1 MEITPTRRNYKSKNK
16 SFKPTQST
24 PKVNKGPK
32 SRMNFKKTLIEDSI
46 SQKTTKFSALLN
58 NPMPLKKETPPFLSA
73 SVLEGRVPY
82 LFKSFLT
89 KLYKVKNDK
98 DISLNGGGEQT
109 DATTKICI
117 STIDSLKN
125 IIKDINAESTFL
137 IVDECHKIGTEKRG
151 DMLTNNWHATLG
163 LSATPERDYDD
174 NFYIII
180 KKILGDIIFDYD
192 YIDAREDEV
201 IVNFK
206 LLYGYAA
213 LLPEE
218 EQKYKKF
225 TKSIQRRAATIGG
238 NNMDDYPLKMLI
250 FNRARLIKNSKNRI
264 PYGVELIQKY
274 KRDSWIVFTENKKQ
288 AKDFNDII
296 RNKGF
301 KSGIY
306 NTDLNDD
313 ERQENL
319 ENFKAGKLNV
329 LVSCTALDEGFDM
342 PEADG
347 AMILSASSS
356 KRQRIQRMGRVL
368 RITAN
373 KENALIVTVYSS
385 KTEYEKLREESNR
398 YKLEGVPIKW
408 QQMTL

>member
-1 MEITPTRRNYKSKNK
+1 MKLREWQAKAFPLWWAKKRGIVKVVTGGGKTVFAIHCLTKYLEENK
-16 SFKPTQST
+16 
-24 PKVNKGPK
+24 
-32 SRMNFKKTLIEDSI
+32 DHSI
-46 SQKTTKFSALLN
+46 FIVVPSIALLDQWYEGLQKDFN
-58 NPMPLKKETPPFLSA
+58 EKE
-73 SVLEGRVPY
+73 
-82 LFKSFLT
+82 
-89 KLYKVKNDK
+89 
-98 DISLNGGGEQT
+98 ISLNGGGEHLEHLSR
-109 DATTKICI
+109 INI
-117 STIDSLKN
+117 STIDSVKN
-125 IIKDINAESTFL
+125 IIEQFDASKTLL

-151 DMLTNNWHATLG
+151 EVLTNNWHATLG

-180 KKILGDIIFDYD
+180 RKILGDIIFDYD

-206 LLYGYAA
+206 LLYAYAA
-213 LLPEE
+213 MTPDEE
-218 EQKYKKF
+218 EKYIKF

-238 NNMDDYPLKMLI
+238 NDMNDYPLKMLI
-250 FNRARLIKNSKNRI
+250 FNRARMVKNSKNRI
-264 PYGVELIQKY
+264 PFGIELLQKH

-288 AKDFNDII
+288 AKEFNKII
-296 RNKGF
+296 NTKGY
-301 KSGIY
+301 KSAIY
-306 NTDLNDD
+306 NTDLDNA
-313 ERQENL
+313 EREENL
-319 ENFKAGKLNV
+319 NNFKNGNLNV

-373 KENALIVTVYSS
+373 KQNALIVTVYSS
-385 KTEYEKLREESNR
+385 KTEFDKLREESNR

-408 QQMTL
+408 QQMKQV

>member
-1 MEITPTRRNYKSKNK
+1 MKLRQWQEKAFPLWWAKKRGIV
-16 SFKPTQST
+16 
-24 PKVNKGPK
+24 KVVTGGG
-32 SRMNFKKTLIEDSI
+32 KTVFAIHCLTKYLEEEKDNSI
-46 SQKTTKFSALLN
+46 FIVVPSIALLDQWYEGLQKTF
-58 NPMPLKKETPPFLSA
+58 
-73 SVLEGRVPY
+73 G
-82 LFKSFLT
+82 
-89 KLYKVKNDK
+89 DK
-98 DISLNGGGEQT
+98 DISLNGGGEHLEVIS
-109 DATTKICI
+109 KITI
-117 STIDSLKN
+117 STIDSVKN
-125 IIKDINAESTFL
+125 IIHKFNAPNTLL

-151 DMLTNNWHATLG
+151 ETLTNSWHATLG

-206 LLYGYAA
+206 LLYAYAA
-213 LLPEE
+213 MTEDEE
-218 EQKYKKF
+218 EKYKKF

-238 NNMDDYPLKMLI
+238 NNMNDYPLKMLI
-250 FNRARLIKNSKNRI
+250 FNRARMVKNSKNRI
-264 PYGVELIQKY
+264 PFGVELLQKH

-288 AKDFNDII
+288 AKEFNKII
-296 RNKGF
+296 NKKGY
-301 KSGIY
+301 KSAIY
-306 NTDLNDD
+306 NTDLDNA
-313 ERQENL
+313 EREENL
-319 ENFKAGKLNV
+319 NNFKSGNLNV

-385 KTEYEKLREESNR
+385 KTEFDKLREESNR
-398 YKLEGVPIKW
+398 YKLEGVPVKW
-408 QQMTL
+408 QQMR

>member
-1 MEITPTRRNYKSKNK
+1 MKLRDWQAEAFPLWWEKQQGIIKVVTGGGKTFFAIHCLKRYLENDPQKSI
-16 SFKPTQST
+16 
-24 PKVNKGPK
+24 
-32 SRMNFKKTLIEDSI
+32 LIVVPSI
-46 SQKTTKFSALLN
+46 ALLDQWYDSLSQN
-58 NPMPLKKETPPFLSA
+58 FDDKE
-73 SVLEGRVPY
+73 
-82 LFKSFLT
+82 
-89 KLYKVKNDK
+89 
-98 DISLNGGGEQT
+98 ISLNGGGEQT
-109 DATTKICI
+109 KVITKICI

-125 IIKDINAESTFL
+125 IISLIDAENTLL

-151 DMLTNNWHATLG
+151 EMLTNAWHATLG

-218 EQKYKKF
+218 ENKYKKF

-238 NNMDDYPLKMLI
+238 QDMNDYPLKMLI
-250 FNRARLIKNSKNRI
+250 FNRARLVKNSKNRI
-264 PYGVELIQKY
+264 PYGIELIQKY
-274 KRDSWIVFTENKKQ
+274 ERDSWIVFTENKKQ
-288 AKDFNDII
+288 AKEFNKIV
-296 RNKGF
+296 NKLKGF
-301 KSGIY
+301 NSGIY

-319 ENFKAGKLNV
+319 EKFKAGNLNV

-398 YKLEGVPIKW
+398 YKLEGVPVKW
-408 QQMTL
+408 QQMSL

>member
-1 MEITPTRRNYKSKNK
+1 MKLRQWQEKAFPLWWAKKRGIV
-16 SFKPTQST
+16 
-24 PKVNKGPK
+24 KVVTGGG
-32 SRMNFKKTLIEDSI
+32 KTVFAIHCLTKYLEEQKDNSI
-46 SQKTTKFSALLN
+46 FIIVPSIALLDQWYEGLQKTF
-58 NPMPLKKETPPFLSA
+58 
-73 SVLEGRVPY
+73 G
-82 LFKSFLT
+82 
-89 KLYKVKNDK
+89 DK
-98 DISLNGGGEQT
+98 DISLNGGGEHLENIS
-109 DATTKICI
+109 KITI
-117 STIDSLKN
+117 STIDSVKN
-125 IIKDINAESTFL
+125 IIHKFNASNTLL

-151 DMLTNNWHATLG
+151 EILTGNWHATLG

-206 LLYGYAA
+206 LLYAYAEMTEA
-213 LLPEE
+213 END
-218 EQKYKKF
+218 KYKDF
-225 TKSIQRRAATIGG
+225 TKKIQRRAATIGG
-238 NNMDDYPLKMLI
+238 NNMNDYPLKMLI
-250 FNRARLIKNSKNRI
+250 FNRARMVKNSKNRI
-264 PYGVELIQKY
+264 PFGVELLQKH

-288 AKDFNDII
+288 AKEFNKII
-296 RNKGF
+296 NKKGY
-301 KSGIY
+301 KSAIY
-306 NTDLNDD
+306 NTDLDNN
-313 ERQENL
+313 EREENL
-319 ENFKAGKLNV
+319 NNFKSGNLNV

-385 KTEYEKLREESNR
+385 NTEYVKLKEESNR
-398 YKLEGVPIKW
+398 YQLENVPIRW
-408 QQMTL
+408 QKMK

>member
-1 MEITPTRRNYKSKNK
+1 MKLREWQAKAFPLWWAKKRGIVKVVTGGGKTVFAIHCLTKYLEENK
-16 SFKPTQST
+16 
-24 PKVNKGPK
+24 
-32 SRMNFKKTLIEDSI
+32 DHSI
-46 SQKTTKFSALLN
+46 FIVVPSIALLDQWH
-58 NPMPLKKETPPFLSA
+58 
-73 SVLEGRVPY
+73 EG
-82 LFKSFLT
+82 LQKDF
-89 KLYKVKNDK
+89 NEK
-98 DISLNGGGEQT
+98 DIALNGGGEHLEHLSR
-109 DATTKICI
+109 INI
-117 STIDSLKN
+117 STIDSVKN
-125 IIKDINAESTFL
+125 IIEQFDASKTLL

-151 DMLTNNWHATLG
+151 EVLTNNWHATLG

-180 KKILGDIIFDYD
+180 RKILGDIIFDYD

-206 LLYGYAA
+206 LLYAYAA
-213 LLPEE
+213 MTPDEE
-218 EQKYKKF
+218 EKYKKF

-238 NNMDDYPLKMLI
+238 NDMNDYPLKMLI
-250 FNRARLIKNSKNRI
+250 FNRARMVKNSKNRI
-264 PYGVELIQKY
+264 PFGIELLQKH

-288 AKDFNDII
+288 AKEFNKII
-296 RNKGF
+296 NTKGY
-301 KSGIY
+301 KSAIY
-306 NTDLNDD
+306 NTDLDNA
-313 ERQENL
+313 EREENL
-319 ENFKAGKLNV
+319 NNFKNGNLNV

-373 KENALIVTVYSS
+373 KQNALIVTVYSS
-385 KTEYEKLREESNR
+385 KTEFDKLREESNR

-408 QQMTL
+408 QQMK

>member
-1 MEITPTRRNYKSKNK
+1 MVTFLKLREWQEKAFPLWWEKKRGIIKVVTGGGKTFFAIYCLKKYLENDPQKSI
-16 SFKPTQST
+16 
-24 PKVNKGPK
+24 
-32 SRMNFKKTLIEDSI
+32 LIVVPSI
-46 SQKTTKFSALLN
+46 ALLDQWYDSLSQN
-58 NPMPLKKETPPFLSA
+58 FDDKE
-73 SVLEGRVPY
+73 
-82 LFKSFLT
+82 
-89 KLYKVKNDK
+89 
-98 DISLNGGGEQT
+98 ISLNGGGEQT
-109 DATTKICI
+109 KIITKICI

-125 IIKDINAESTFL
+125 IISLIDAENTLL

-151 DMLTNNWHATLG
+151 EILTNAWHATLG

-218 EQKYKKF
+218 ENKYKKF

-238 NNMDDYPLKMLI
+238 QDMNDYPLKMLI
-250 FNRARLIKNSKNRI
+250 FNRARLVKNSKNRI
-264 PYGVELIQKY
+264 PYGIELIQKY
-274 KRDSWIVFTENKKQ
+274 ERDSWIVFTENKKQ
-288 AKDFNDII
+288 AKEFNKIV
-296 RNKGF
+296 NKLKGF
-301 KSGIY
+301 NSGIY

-319 ENFKAGKLNV
+319 EKFKAGNLNV

-398 YKLEGVPIKW
+398 YKLEGVPVKW
-408 QQMTL
+408 QQMSL

>member
-1 MEITPTRRNYKSKNK
+1 MKLREWQAKAFPLWWAKKRGIVKVVTGGGKTVFAIHCLAKYLEENK
-16 SFKPTQST
+16 DH
-24 PKVNKGPK
+24 
-32 SRMNFKKTLIEDSI
+32 LIFIVVPSI
-46 SQKTTKFSALLN
+46 ALLDQWY
-58 NPMPLKKETPPFLSA
+58 
-73 SVLEGRVPY
+73 EG
-82 LFKSFLT
+82 LQKDF
-89 KLYKVKNDK
+89 NEK
-98 DISLNGGGEQT
+98 DIALNGGGERLEHLSR
-109 DATTKICI
+109 INI
-117 STIDSLKN
+117 STIDSVKN
-125 IIKDINAESTFL
+125 IIEQFDASKTLL

-151 DMLTNNWHATLG
+151 EVLTNNWHATLG

-180 KKILGDIIFDYD
+180 RKILGDIIFDYD

-206 LLYGYAA
+206 LLYAYAA
-213 LLPEE
+213 MTPDEE
-218 EQKYKKF
+218 EKYKKF

-238 NNMDDYPLKMLI
+238 NDMNDYPLKMLI
-250 FNRARLIKNSKNRI
+250 FNRARMVKNSKNRI
-264 PYGVELIQKY
+264 PFGIELLQKH

-288 AKDFNDII
+288 AKEFNKII
-296 RNKGF
+296 NTKGY
-301 KSGIY
+301 KSAIY
-306 NTDLNDD
+306 NTDLDNA
-313 ERQENL
+313 EREENL
-319 ENFKAGKLNV
+319 NNFKNGNLNV

-373 KENALIVTVYSS
+373 KQNALIVTVYSS
-385 KTEYEKLREESNR
+385 KTEFDKLREESNR

-408 QQMTL
+408 QQMKQV

>member
-1 MEITPTRRNYKSKNK
+1 MKLREWQEKAFPLWWAKKRGIV
-16 SFKPTQST
+16 
-24 PKVNKGPK
+24 KVVTGGG
-32 SRMNFKKTLIEDSI
+32 KTVFAIHCLTKYLEEEKDNSI
-46 SQKTTKFSALLN
+46 FIVVPSIALLDQWYEVLQKTFDDT
-58 NPMPLKKETPPFLSA
+58 
-73 SVLEGRVPY
+73 
-82 LFKSFLT
+82 
-89 KLYKVKNDK
+89 
-98 DISLNGGGEQT
+98 DISLNGGGEHLEEISKVT
-109 DATTKICI
+109 I
-117 STIDSLKN
+117 STIDSVKN
-125 IIKDINAESTFL
+125 IIHKFDASNTLL

-151 DMLTNNWHATLG
+151 ETLTNNWHATLG

-206 LLYGYAA
+206 LLYAYAA
-213 LLPEE
+213 MTKDEE
-218 EQKYKKF
+218 DKYKKF

-238 NNMDDYPLKMLI
+238 NNMNDYPLKMLI
-250 FNRARLIKNSKNRI
+250 FNRARMVKNSKNRI
-264 PYGVELIQKY
+264 PFGVELLQKH

-288 AKDFNDII
+288 AKEFNKII
-296 RNKGF
+296 NKKGY
-301 KSGIY
+301 KSAIY
-306 NTDLNDD
+306 NTDLDNA
-313 ERQENL
+313 EREENL
-319 ENFKAGKLNV
+319 NNFKSGNLNV

-385 KTEYEKLREESNR
+385 KTEFDKLREESNR
-398 YKLEGVPIKW
+398 YKLEGVPVKW
-408 QQMTL
+408 QQME

>member
-1 MEITPTRRNYKSKNK
+1 MVTFLKLREWQEKAFPLWWEKKRGIFKVVTGGGKTFFAIHCLKRYLENDPQKSI
-16 SFKPTQST
+16 
-24 PKVNKGPK
+24 
-32 SRMNFKKTLIEDSI
+32 LIVVPSI
-46 SQKTTKFSALLN
+46 ALLDQWYDSLSQN
-58 NPMPLKKETPPFLSA
+58 FDDKE
-73 SVLEGRVPY
+73 
-82 LFKSFLT
+82 
-89 KLYKVKNDK
+89 
-98 DISLNGGGEQT
+98 ISLNGGGEQT
-109 DATTKICI
+109 KIITKICI

-125 IIKDINAESTFL
+125 IISLIDAENTLL

-151 DMLTNNWHATLG
+151 EMLTNVWHATLG

-218 EQKYKKF
+218 ENKYKKF

-238 NNMDDYPLKMLI
+238 QDMNDYPLKMLI
-250 FNRARLIKNSKNRI
+250 FNRARLVKNSKNRI
-264 PYGVELIQKY
+264 PYGIELIQKY
-274 KRDSWIVFTENKKQ
+274 ERDSWIVFTENKKQ
-288 AKDFNDII
+288 AKEFNKIV
-296 RNKGF
+296 NKLKGF
-301 KSGIY
+301 NSGIY

-319 ENFKAGKLNV
+319 EKFKAGNLNV

-398 YKLEGVPIKW
+398 YKLEGVPVKW
-408 QQMTL
+408 QQMSL

>member
-1 MEITPTRRNYKSKNK
+1 MKLREWQEKAFPLWWAEKRGIV
-16 SFKPTQST
+16 
-24 PKVNKGPK
+24 KVVTGGG
-32 SRMNFKKTLIEDSI
+32 KTVFAIHCLTKYLEEEKDNSI
-46 SQKTTKFSALLN
+46 FIVVPSIALLDQWYEVLQKTFDDT
-58 NPMPLKKETPPFLSA
+58 
-73 SVLEGRVPY
+73 
-82 LFKSFLT
+82 
-89 KLYKVKNDK
+89 
-98 DISLNGGGEQT
+98 DISLNGGGEHLEEISKVT
-109 DATTKICI
+109 I
-117 STIDSLKN
+117 STIDSVKN
-125 IIKDINAESTFL
+125 IIHKFDASNTLL

-151 DMLTNNWHATLG
+151 ETLTNNWHATLG

-206 LLYGYAA
+206 LLYAYAA
-213 LLPEE
+213 MTKDEE
-218 EQKYKKF
+218 DKYKKF

-238 NNMDDYPLKMLI
+238 NNMNDYPLKMLI
-250 FNRARLIKNSKNRI
+250 FNRARMVKNSKNRI
-264 PYGVELIQKY
+264 PFGVELLQKH

-288 AKDFNDII
+288 AKEFNKII
-296 RNKGF
+296 NKKGY
-301 KSGIY
+301 KSAIY
-306 NTDLNDD
+306 NTDLDNA
-313 ERQENL
+313 EREENL
-319 ENFKAGKLNV
+319 NNFKSGNLNV

-373 KENALIVTVYSS
+373 KQNALIVTVYSS
-385 KTEYEKLREESNR
+385 KTEFDKLREESNR

-408 QQMTL
+408 QKMNSY

>member
-1 MEITPTRRNYKSKNK
+1 MKLREWQAKAFPLWWAKKRGIVKVVTGGGKTVFAIHCLTKYLEENK
-16 SFKPTQST
+16 
-24 PKVNKGPK
+24 
-32 SRMNFKKTLIEDSI
+32 DHSI
-46 SQKTTKFSALLN
+46 FIVVPSIALLDQWY
-58 NPMPLKKETPPFLSA
+58 
-73 SVLEGRVPY
+73 EG
-82 LFKSFLT
+82 LQKDFNE
-89 KLYKVKNDK
+89 KN
-98 DISLNGGGEQT
+98 IALNGGGEHLEHLSR
-109 DATTKICI
+109 INI
-117 STIDSLKN
+117 STIDSVKN
-125 IIKDINAESTFL
+125 IIEQFDASKTLL

-151 DMLTNNWHATLG
+151 EVLTNNWHATLG

-180 KKILGDIIFDYD
+180 RKILGDIIFDYD

-206 LLYGYAA
+206 LLYAYAA
-213 LLPEE
+213 MTPDEE
-218 EQKYKKF
+218 EKYKKF

-238 NNMDDYPLKMLI
+238 NDMNDYPLKMLI
-250 FNRARLIKNSKNRI
+250 FNRARMVKNSKNRI
-264 PYGVELIQKY
+264 PFGIELLQKH

-288 AKDFNDII
+288 AKEFNKII
-296 RNKGF
+296 NTKGY
-301 KSGIY
+301 KSAIY
-306 NTDLNDD
+306 NTDLDNA
-313 ERQENL
+313 EREENL
-319 ENFKAGKLNV
+319 NNFKNGNLNV

-373 KENALIVTVYSS
+373 KQNALIVTVYSS
-385 KTEYEKLREESNR
+385 KTEFDKLREESNR

-408 QQMTL
+408 QQMKQV

>member
-1 MEITPTRRNYKSKNK
+1 MKLREWQEKAFPLWWAEKRGIV
-16 SFKPTQST
+16 
-24 PKVNKGPK
+24 KVVTGGG
-32 SRMNFKKTLIEDSI
+32 KTVFAIHCLTKYLEEEKDNSI
-46 SQKTTKFSALLN
+46 FIVVPSIALLDQWYEGLQKTFDDT
-58 NPMPLKKETPPFLSA
+58 
-73 SVLEGRVPY
+73 
-82 LFKSFLT
+82 
-89 KLYKVKNDK
+89 
-98 DISLNGGGEQT
+98 DISLNGGGEHLEEISKVT
-109 DATTKICI
+109 I
-117 STIDSLKN
+117 STIDSVKN
-125 IIKDINAESTFL
+125 IIHKFDASNTLL

-151 DMLTNNWHATLG
+151 ETLTNNWHATLG

-206 LLYGYAA
+206 LLYAYAA
-213 LLPEE
+213 MTKDEE
-218 EQKYKKF
+218 DKYKKF

-238 NNMDDYPLKMLI
+238 NNMNDYPLKMLI
-250 FNRARLIKNSKNRI
+250 FNRARMVKNSKNRI
-264 PYGVELIQKY
+264 PFGVELLQKH

-288 AKDFNDII
+288 AKEFNKII
-296 RNKGF
+296 NKKGY
-301 KSGIY
+301 KSAIY
-306 NTDLNDD
+306 NTDLDNA
-313 ERQENL
+313 EREENL
-319 ENFKAGKLNV
+319 NNFKSGNLNV

-373 KENALIVTVYSS
+373 KQNALIVTVYSS
-385 KTEYEKLREESNR
+385 KTEFDKLREESNR

-408 QQMTL
+408 QKMNSY

>member
-1 MEITPTRRNYKSKNK
+1 MVTFLKLREWQEKAFPLWWEKKRGIIKVVTGGGKTFFAIHCLKRYLENDPQKSI
-16 SFKPTQST
+16 
-24 PKVNKGPK
+24 
-32 SRMNFKKTLIEDSI
+32 LIVVPSI
-46 SQKTTKFSALLN
+46 ALLDQWYDSLSQN
-58 NPMPLKKETPPFLSA
+58 FDDKE
-73 SVLEGRVPY
+73 
-82 LFKSFLT
+82 
-89 KLYKVKNDK
+89 
-98 DISLNGGGEQT
+98 ISLNGGGEQT
-109 DATTKICI
+109 KVITKICI

-125 IIKDINAESTFL
+125 IISLIDAENTLL

-151 DMLTNNWHATLG
+151 EMLTNVWHATLG

-218 EQKYKKF
+218 ENKYKKF
-225 TKSIQRRAATIGG
+225 TKSIQRRAANIGG
-238 NNMDDYPLKMLI
+238 QDMNDYPLKMLI
-250 FNRARLIKNSKNRI
+250 FNRARLVKNSKNRI
-264 PYGVELIQKY
+264 PYGIELIQKY
-274 KRDSWIVFTENKKQ
+274 ERDSWIVFTENKKQ
-288 AKDFNDII
+288 AKEFNKIV
-296 RNKGF
+296 NKLKGF
-301 KSGIY
+301 NSGIY

-319 ENFKAGKLNV
+319 EKFKAGNLNV

-398 YKLEGVPIKW
+398 YKLEGVPVKW
-408 QQMTL
+408 QQMSL

>member
-1 MEITPTRRNYKSKNK
+1 MKLRQWQEKAFPLWWAKKRGIV
-16 SFKPTQST
+16 
-24 PKVNKGPK
+24 KVVTGGG
-32 SRMNFKKTLIEDSI
+32 KTVFAIHCLTKYLEEQKDNSI
-46 SQKTTKFSALLN
+46 FIIVPSIALLDQWYEGLQKTF
-58 NPMPLKKETPPFLSA
+58 
-73 SVLEGRVPY
+73 G
-82 LFKSFLT
+82 
-89 KLYKVKNDK
+89 DK
-98 DISLNGGGEQT
+98 DISLNGGGEHLENIS
-109 DATTKICI
+109 KITI
-117 STIDSLKN
+117 STIDSVKN
-125 IIKDINAESTFL
+125 IIHKFNAPNTLL

-151 DMLTNNWHATLG
+151 EILTGNWHATLG

-206 LLYGYAA
+206 LLYAYAEMTEA
-213 LLPEE
+213 END
-218 EQKYKKF
+218 KYKDF
-225 TKSIQRRAATIGG
+225 TKKIQRRAATIGG
-238 NNMDDYPLKMLI
+238 NNMNDYPLKMLI
-250 FNRARLIKNSKNRI
+250 FNRARMVKNSKNRI
-264 PYGVELIQKY
+264 PFGVELLQKH

-288 AKDFNDII
+288 AKEFNKII
-296 RNKGF
+296 NKKGY
-301 KSGIY
+301 KSDIY
-306 NTDLNDD
+306 NTDLDNN
-313 ERQENL
+313 EREENL
-319 ENFKAGKLNV
+319 NNFKSGNLNV

-385 KTEYEKLREESNR
+385 NTEYVKLKEESNR
-398 YKLEGVPIKW
+398 YQLENVPIRW
-408 QQMTL
+408 QKMK

>member
-1 MEITPTRRNYKSKNK
+1 MKLREWQEKAFPLWWAKKRGIV
-16 SFKPTQST
+16 
-24 PKVNKGPK
+24 KVVTGGG
-32 SRMNFKKTLIEDSI
+32 KTVFAIHCLTKYLEEEKDNSI
-46 SQKTTKFSALLN
+46 FIVVPSIALLDQWYEGLQKTFDGT
-58 NPMPLKKETPPFLSA
+58 
-73 SVLEGRVPY
+73 
-82 LFKSFLT
+82 
-89 KLYKVKNDK
+89 
-98 DISLNGGGEQT
+98 DISLNGGGEHLEEISKVT
-109 DATTKICI
+109 I
-117 STIDSLKN
+117 STIDSVKN
-125 IIKDINAESTFL
+125 IIHKFDASNTLL

-151 DMLTNNWHATLG
+151 ETLTNNWHATLG

-206 LLYGYAA
+206 LLYAYAA
-213 LLPEE
+213 MTKDEE
-218 EQKYKKF
+218 DKYKKF

-238 NNMDDYPLKMLI
+238 NNMNDYPLKMLI
-250 FNRARLIKNSKNRI
+250 FNRARMVKNSKNRI
-264 PYGVELIQKY
+264 PFGVELLQKH

-288 AKDFNDII
+288 AKEFNKII
-296 RNKGF
+296 NKKGY
-301 KSGIY
+301 KSAIY
-306 NTDLNDD
+306 NTDLDNA
-313 ERQENL
+313 EREENL
-319 ENFKAGKLNV
+319 NNFKSGNLNV

-385 KTEYEKLREESNR
+385 KTEFDKLREESNR
-398 YKLEGVPIKW
+398 YKLEGVPVKW
-408 QQMTL
+408 QQME

>member
-1 MEITPTRRNYKSKNK
+1 MVTFLKLREWQEKAFPLWWEKKRGIIKVVTGGGKTFFAIHCLKRYLENDPQKSI
-16 SFKPTQST
+16 
-24 PKVNKGPK
+24 
-32 SRMNFKKTLIEDSI
+32 LIVVPSI
-46 SQKTTKFSALLN
+46 ALLDQWYDSLSQN
-58 NPMPLKKETPPFLSA
+58 FDDKE
-73 SVLEGRVPY
+73 
-82 LFKSFLT
+82 
-89 KLYKVKNDK
+89 
-98 DISLNGGGEQT
+98 ISLNGGGEQT
-109 DATTKICI
+109 KIITKICI

-125 IIKDINAESTFL
+125 IISLIDAENTLL

-151 DMLTNNWHATLG
+151 EMLTNAWHATLG

-218 EQKYKKF
+218 ENKYKKF
-225 TKSIQRRAATIGG
+225 TKTIQRMAATIGCQDM
-238 NNMDDYPLKMLI
+238 NDYPLKMLI
-250 FNRARLIKNSKNRI
+250 FNRARLVKNSKNRI
-264 PYGVELIQKY
+264 PYGIELIQKY
-274 KRDSWIVFTENKKQ
+274 ERDSWIVFTENKKQ
-288 AKDFNDII
+288 AKEFNKIV
-296 RNKGF
+296 NKLKGF
-301 KSGIY
+301 NSGIY

-319 ENFKAGKLNV
+319 EKFKAGNLNV

-398 YKLEGVPIKW
+398 YKLEGVPVKW
-408 QQMTL
+408 QQMSL

>member
-1 MEITPTRRNYKSKNK
+1 LKLREWQAKAFPLWWAKKRGIVKVVTGGGKTVFAIHCLTKYLEENK
-16 SFKPTQST
+16 
-24 PKVNKGPK
+24 
-32 SRMNFKKTLIEDSI
+32 DHSI
-46 SQKTTKFSALLN
+46 FIVVPSIALLDQWY
-58 NPMPLKKETPPFLSA
+58 
-73 SVLEGRVPY
+73 EG
-82 LFKSFLT
+82 LQKDF
-89 KLYKVKNDK
+89 NEK
-98 DISLNGGGEQT
+98 DIALNGGGEHLEHLSR
-109 DATTKICI
+109 INI
-117 STIDSLKN
+117 STIDSVKN
-125 IIKDINAESTFL
+125 IIEQFDASKTLL

-151 DMLTNNWHATLG
+151 EILTNNWHATLG

-180 KKILGDIIFDYD
+180 RKILGDIIFDYD

-206 LLYGYAA
+206 LLYAYAA
-213 LLPEE
+213 MTQDEE
-218 EQKYKKF
+218 EKYKKS

-238 NNMDDYPLKMLI
+238 NDMNDYPLKMLI
-250 FNRARLIKNSKNRI
+250 FNRARMVKNSKNRI
-264 PYGVELIQKY
+264 PFGIELLQKH

-288 AKDFNDII
+288 AKEFNKII
-296 RNKGF
+296 NTKGY
-301 KSGIY
+301 KSAIY
-306 NTDLNDD
+306 NTDLDNA
-313 ERQENL
+313 EREENL
-319 ENFKAGKLNV
+319 NNFKNGNLNV

-373 KENALIVTVYSS
+373 KQNALIVTVYSS
-385 KTEYEKLREESNR
+385 KTEFDKLREESNR

-408 QQMTL
+408 QQMRQV

>member
-1 MEITPTRRNYKSKNK
+1 MKLREWQAKAFPLWWAKKRGIV
-16 SFKPTQST
+16 
-24 PKVNKGPK
+24 KVVTGGG
-32 SRMNFKKTLIEDSI
+32 KTVFAIHCLVKYLEENNDHSI
-46 SQKTTKFSALLN
+46 FIVVPSIALLDQWY
-58 NPMPLKKETPPFLSA
+58 
-73 SVLEGRVPY
+73 EG
-82 LFKSFLT
+82 LQKDFNE
-89 KLYKVKNDK
+89 KN
-98 DISLNGGGEQT
+98 IALNGGGEHLEHLSR
-109 DATTKICI
+109 INI
-117 STIDSLKN
+117 STIDSVKN
-125 IIKDINAESTFL
+125 IIEQFDASKTLL

-151 DMLTNNWHATLG
+151 EVLTNNWHATLG

-180 KKILGDIIFDYD
+180 RKILGDIIFDYD

-206 LLYGYAA
+206 LLYAYAA
-213 LLPEE
+213 MTPDEE
-218 EQKYKKF
+218 EKYKKF

-238 NNMDDYPLKMLI
+238 NDMNDYPLKMLI
-250 FNRARLIKNSKNRI
+250 FNRARMVKNSKNRI
-264 PYGVELIQKY
+264 PFGIELLQKH

-288 AKDFNDII
+288 AKEFNKII
-296 RNKGF
+296 NTKGY
-301 KSGIY
+301 KSAIY
-306 NTDLNDD
+306 NTDLDNA
-313 ERQENL
+313 EREENL
-319 ENFKAGKLNV
+319 NNFKNGNLNV

-373 KENALIVTVYSS
+373 KQNALIVTVYSS
-385 KTEYEKLREESNR
+385 KTEFDKLREESNR

-408 QQMTL
+408 QQMRQV

>member
-1 MEITPTRRNYKSKNK
+1 LKLREWQAKAFPLWWAKKRGIVKVVTGGGKTVFAIHCLAKYLKENK
-16 SFKPTQST
+16 DH
-24 PKVNKGPK
+24 
-32 SRMNFKKTLIEDSI
+32 LIFIVVPSI
-46 SQKTTKFSALLN
+46 ALLDQWY
-58 NPMPLKKETPPFLSA
+58 
-73 SVLEGRVPY
+73 EG
-82 LFKSFLT
+82 LQKDF
-89 KLYKVKNDK
+89 NEK
-98 DISLNGGGEQT
+98 DIALNGGGEHLEHLSR
-109 DATTKICI
+109 INI
-117 STIDSLKN
+117 STIDSVKN
-125 IIKDINAESTFL
+125 IIEQFDASKTLL

-151 DMLTNNWHATLG
+151 EVLTNNWHATLG

-180 KKILGDIIFDYD
+180 RKILGDIIFDYD

-206 LLYGYAA
+206 LLYAYAA
-213 LLPEE
+213 MTPDEE
-218 EQKYKKF
+218 EKYKKF

-238 NNMDDYPLKMLI
+238 NDMNDYPLKMLI
-250 FNRARLIKNSKNRI
+250 FNSATRVKNSKNRSPFGI
-264 PYGVELIQKY
+264 ELLQKH

-288 AKDFNDII
+288 AKEFNKII
-296 RNKGF
+296 NTKGY
-301 KSGIY
+301 KSAIY
-306 NTDLNDD
+306 NTDLDNA
-313 ERQENL
+313 EREENL
-319 ENFKAGKLNV
+319 NNFKNGNLNV

-373 KENALIVTVYSS
+373 KQNALIVTVYSS
-385 KTEYEKLREESNR
+385 KTEFDKLREESNR

-408 QQMTL
+408 QQMKQV

>member
-1 MEITPTRRNYKSKNK
+1 MKLREWQAKAFPLWWAKKRGIVKVVTGGGKTVFAIHCLAKYLEENK
-16 SFKPTQST
+16 
-24 PKVNKGPK
+24 
-32 SRMNFKKTLIEDSI
+32 DHSI
-46 SQKTTKFSALLN
+46 FIVVPSIALLDQWY
-58 NPMPLKKETPPFLSA
+58 
-73 SVLEGRVPY
+73 EG
-82 LFKSFLT
+82 LQKDF
-89 KLYKVKNDK
+89 NEK
-98 DISLNGGGEQT
+98 DIALNGGGEHLEHLSR
-109 DATTKICI
+109 INI
-117 STIDSLKN
+117 STIDSVKN
-125 IIKDINAESTFL
+125 IIEQFDASKTLL

-151 DMLTNNWHATLG
+151 EVLTNNWHATLG

-180 KKILGDIIFDYD
+180 RKILGDIIFDYD

-206 LLYGYAA
+206 LLYAYAA
-213 LLPEE
+213 MTPDEE
-218 EQKYKKF
+218 EKYKKF

-238 NNMDDYPLKMLI
+238 NNMNDYPLKMMI
-250 FNRARLIKNSKNRI
+250 FNRARMVKNSKNRI
-264 PYGVELIQKY
+264 PFGIELLQKY

-288 AKDFNDII
+288 AKEFNAII
-296 RNKGF
+296 NSKGYQ
-301 KSGIY
+301 SAIY
-306 NTDLNDD
+306 NTDLDAS
-313 ERQENL
+313 EREENL
-319 ENFKAGKLNV
+319 NNFKSGNLNV

-373 KENALIVTVYSS
+373 KQNALIVTVYSS

-398 YKLEGVPIKW
+398 YQLEGVPIKW
-408 QQMTL
+408 QQMK

>member
-1 MEITPTRRNYKSKNK
+1 LKLREWQAKAFPLWWAKKRGIVKVVTGGGKTVFAIHCLTKYLEENK
-16 SFKPTQST
+16 
-24 PKVNKGPK
+24 
-32 SRMNFKKTLIEDSI
+32 DHSI
-46 SQKTTKFSALLN
+46 FIVVPSIALLDQWY
-58 NPMPLKKETPPFLSA
+58 
-73 SVLEGRVPY
+73 EG
-82 LFKSFLT
+82 LQKDFSE
-89 KLYKVKNDK
+89 K
-98 DISLNGGGEQT
+98 DIALNGGGEHLEHLSR
-109 DATTKICI
+109 INI
-117 STIDSLKN
+117 STIDSVKN
-125 IIKDINAESTFL
+125 IIEQFDASKTLL

-151 DMLTNNWHATLG
+151 EILTNNWHATLG

-180 KKILGDIIFDYD
+180 RKILGDIIFDYD

-206 LLYGYAA
+206 LLYAYAA
-213 LLPEE
+213 MTQDEE
-218 EQKYKKF
+218 EKYKKS

-238 NNMDDYPLKMLI
+238 NDMNDYPLKMLI
-250 FNRARLIKNSKNRI
+250 FNRARMVKNSKNRI
-264 PYGVELIQKY
+264 PFGIELLQKH

-288 AKDFNDII
+288 AKEFNKII
-296 RNKGF
+296 NTKGY
-301 KSGIY
+301 KSAIY
-306 NTDLNDD
+306 NTDLDNA
-313 ERQENL
+313 EREENL
-319 ENFKAGKLNV
+319 NNFKNGNLNV

-373 KENALIVTVYSS
+373 KQNALIVTVYSS
-385 KTEYEKLREESNR
+385 KTEFDKLREESNR

-408 QQMTL
+408 QQMKQV

>member
-1 MEITPTRRNYKSKNK
+1 LKLRQWQEKAFPLWWTKKRGIV
-16 SFKPTQST
+16 
-24 PKVNKGPK
+24 KVVTGGG
-32 SRMNFKKTLIEDSI
+32 KTVFAIHCLTKYLEKEKDNSI
-46 SQKTTKFSALLN
+46 FIVVPSIALLDQWYEGLQKTF
-58 NPMPLKKETPPFLSA
+58 
-73 SVLEGRVPY
+73 G
-82 LFKSFLT
+82 
-89 KLYKVKNDK
+89 DK
-98 DISLNGGGEQT
+98 DISLNGGGEHLE
-109 DATTKICI
+109 DISKITI
-117 STIDSLKN
+117 STIDSVKN
-125 IIKDINAESTFL
+125 IIHKFDASNTLL

-151 DMLTNNWHATLG
+151 ETLTNNWHATLG

-206 LLYGYAA
+206 LLYAYAA
-213 LLPEE
+213 MTEDEE
-218 EQKYKKF
+218 EKYKKF

-238 NNMDDYPLKMLI
+238 NNMNDYPLKMLI
-250 FNRARLIKNSKNRI
+250 FNRARMVKNSKNRI
-264 PYGVELIQKY
+264 PFGVELLQKH

-288 AKDFNDII
+288 AKEFNKII
-296 RNKGF
+296 NKKGY
-301 KSGIY
+301 KSAIY
-306 NTDLNDD
+306 NTDLDNA
-313 ERQENL
+313 EREENL
-319 ENFKAGKLNV
+319 NNFKSGNLNV

-385 KTEYEKLREESNR
+385 KTEFDKLREESNR
-398 YKLEGVPIKW
+398 YKLEGVPVKW
-408 QQMTL
+408 QQMK

>member
-1 MEITPTRRNYKSKNK
+1 LKLRQWQEKAFPLWWAKKRGIV
-16 SFKPTQST
+16 
-24 PKVNKGPK
+24 KVVTGGG
-32 SRMNFKKTLIEDSI
+32 KTVFAIHCLTKYLEEEKDNSI
-46 SQKTTKFSALLN
+46 FIVVPSIALLDQWYEGLQKTF
-58 NPMPLKKETPPFLSA
+58 
-73 SVLEGRVPY
+73 G
-82 LFKSFLT
+82 
-89 KLYKVKNDK
+89 DK
-98 DISLNGGGEQT
+98 DISLNGGGEHLEVIS
-109 DATTKICI
+109 KITI
-117 STIDSLKN
+117 STIDSVKN
-125 IIKDINAESTFL
+125 IIHKFDASNTLL

-151 DMLTNNWHATLG
+151 ETLTNNWHATLG

-206 LLYGYAA
+206 LLYAYAA
-213 LLPEE
+213 MTEDEE
-218 EQKYKKF
+218 EKYKKF

-238 NNMDDYPLKMLI
+238 NNMNDYPLKMLI
-250 FNRARLIKNSKNRI
+250 FNRARMVKNSKNRI
-264 PYGVELIQKY
+264 PFGVELLQKH

-288 AKDFNDII
+288 AKEFNKII
-296 RNKGF
+296 NKKGY
-301 KSGIY
+301 KSAIY
-306 NTDLNDD
+306 NTDLDNA
-313 ERQENL
+313 EREENL
-319 ENFKAGKLNV
+319 NNFKNGNLNV

-385 KTEYEKLREESNR
+385 KTEFDKLREESNR
-398 YKLEGVPIKW
+398 YKLEGVPVKW
-408 QQMTL
+408 QQMR

>member
-1 MEITPTRRNYKSKNK
+1 MKLREWQEKAFPLWWKNK
-16 SFKPTQST
+16 RGII
-24 PKVNKGPK
+24 KVVTGGGKTFFAIHCLRKYLEEDHNK
-32 SRMNFKKTLIEDSI
+32 NILIVVPSI
-46 SQKTTKFSALLN
+46 ALLDQWY
-58 NPMPLKKETPPFLSA
+58 ESLSINF
-73 SVLEGRVPY
+73 SERE
-82 LFKSFLT
+82 
-89 KLYKVKNDK
+89 
-98 DISLNGGGEQT
+98 ISLNGGGEQT
-109 DATTKICI
+109 TTLTKIGI
-117 STIDSLKN
+117 STIESLKN
-125 IIKDINAESTFL
+125 IIKEVDASNSLL

-151 DMLTNNWHATLG
+151 EMLTNNWHATLG

-218 EQKYKKF
+218 ENKYRKF

-238 NNMDDYPLKMLI
+238 QDMNDYPLKMLI
-250 FNRARLIKNSKNRI
+250 FNRARLVKNSKNRI
-264 PYGVELIQKY
+264 PYGIELIQKY
-274 KRDSWIVFTENKKQ
+274 ERDSWIVFTENKKQ
-288 AKDFNDII
+288 AKEFNKKVNHI
-296 RNKGF
+296 KGF
-301 KSGIY
+301 ESGIY
-306 NTDLNDD
+306 NTDLKDD

-398 YKLEGVPIKW
+398 YKLEGVPVKW
-408 QQMTL
+408 QQMSL

>member
-1 MEITPTRRNYKSKNK
+1 MKLREWQAKAFPLWWAKKRGIVKVVTGGGKTVFAIHCLTKYLEENK
-16 SFKPTQST
+16 
-24 PKVNKGPK
+24 
-32 SRMNFKKTLIEDSI
+32 DHSI
-46 SQKTTKFSALLN
+46 FVVVPSIALLDQWYEGLQKDFN
-58 NPMPLKKETPPFLSA
+58 EKEIA
-73 SVLEGRVPY
+73 
-82 LFKSFLT
+82 
-89 KLYKVKNDK
+89 
-98 DISLNGGGEQT
+98 LNGGGEHLENLS
-109 DATTKICI
+109 KINI
-117 STIDSLKN
+117 STIDSVKN
-125 IIKDINAESTFL
+125 IIGLFDASQTLL

-151 DMLTNNWHATLG
+151 EVLTNNWHATLG

-206 LLYGYAA
+206 LLYAYAA
-213 LLPEE
+213 MTQEE
-218 EQKYKKF
+218 EEKYKKF

-238 NNMDDYPLKMLI
+238 NDMNDYPLKMLI
-250 FNRARLIKNSKNRI
+250 FNRARMVKNSKNRI
-264 PYGVELIQKY
+264 PFGVELLQKH

-288 AKDFNDII
+288 AKEFNKII
-296 RNKGF
+296 NKKGYR
-301 KSGIY
+301 SAIY
-306 NTDLNDD
+306 NTDLDNA
-313 ERQENL
+313 EREENL
-319 ENFKAGKLNV
+319 NNFKAGNLNV

-373 KENALIVTVYSS
+373 KQNALIVTVYSS
-385 KTEYEKLREESNR
+385 KTEFDKLREESNR

-408 QQMTL
+408 QKMSL

>member
-1 MEITPTRRNYKSKNK
+1 MKLRDWQENAFPLWWKKKRGIIKVVTGGGKTVFAIHCLTKYLEEN
-16 SFKPTQST
+16 QS
-24 PKVNKGPK
+24 N
-32 SRMNFKKTLIEDSI
+32 SILIVVPSI
-46 SQKTTKFSALLN
+46 ALLDQWYES
-58 NPMPLKKETPPFLSA
+58 LSQSFSSKEIA
-73 SVLEGRVPY
+73 
-82 LFKSFLT
+82 
-89 KLYKVKNDK
+89 
-98 DISLNGGGEQT
+98 LNGGGEQIE
-109 DATTKICI
+109 DVSKICI
-117 STIDSLKN
+117 TTIDSLKN
-125 IIKDINAESTFL
+125 LIDKVDPENTLL

-151 DMLTNNWHATLG
+151 EMLTNNWHATLG

-206 LLYGYAA
+206 LLYAYAA
-213 LLPEE
+213 MTKDEE
-218 EQKYKKF
+218 DKYKKF

-238 NNMDDYPLKMLI
+238 NNMNDYPLKMLI
-250 FNRARLIKNSKNRI
+250 FNRARMVKNSKNRI
-264 PYGVELIQKY
+264 PFGVELLQKH
-274 KRDSWIVFTENKKQ
+274 KRESWIVFTENKKQ
-288 AKDFNDII
+288 AKEFNTII
-296 RNKGF
+296 NTKGY
-301 KSGIY
+301 KSAIY
-306 NTDLNDD
+306 NTDLDNAAR
-313 ERQENL
+313 EENL
-319 ENFKAGKLNV
+319 NNFKNGNLNV

-385 KTEYEKLREESNR
+385 NTEYVKLKEESNR
-398 YKLEGVPIKW
+398 YQLENVPIRW
-408 QQMTL
+408 QQMK

>member
-1 MEITPTRRNYKSKNK
+1 LKLRQWQEKAFPLWWAKKRGIV
-16 SFKPTQST
+16 
-24 PKVNKGPK
+24 KVVTGGG
-32 SRMNFKKTLIEDSI
+32 KTVFAIHCLTKYLEEQKDNSI
-46 SQKTTKFSALLN
+46 FIVVPSIALLDQWYEGLQKTF
-58 NPMPLKKETPPFLSA
+58 E
-73 SVLEGRVPY
+73 
-82 LFKSFLT
+82 
-89 KLYKVKNDK
+89 DK
-98 DISLNGGGEQT
+98 DISINGGGEHLENIS
-109 DATTKICI
+109 KITI
-117 STIDSLKN
+117 STIDSVKN
-125 IIKDINAESTFL
+125 IIHKFNASNTLL

-151 DMLTNNWHATLG
+151 EILTNSWHATLG

-206 LLYGYAA
+206 LLYAYAA
-213 LLPEE
+213 MTEDEE
-218 EQKYKKF
+218 EKYKKF

-238 NNMDDYPLKMLI
+238 NNMNDYPLKMLI
-250 FNRARLIKNSKNRI
+250 FNRARMVKNSKNRI
-264 PYGVELIQKY
+264 PYGVELLHKH

-288 AKDFNDII
+288 AKEFNKII
-296 RNKGF
+296 NKKGY
-301 KSGIY
+301 KSAIY
-306 NTDLNDD
+306 NTDLDNA
-313 ERQENL
+313 EREENL
-319 ENFKAGKLNV
+319 NNFKSGNLNV

-373 KENALIVTVYSS
+373 KDNALIVTVYSS
-385 KTEYEKLREESNR
+385 KTEFDKLREESNR
-398 YKLEGVPIKW
+398 YKLEGVPVKW
-408 QQMTL
+408 QQMK